1 MTTFTTAFRS
11 TRNFVRGRMRF
22 RLVIV
27 AVCLLVAMACWQLAY
42 PAYLRYCGESELN
55 SRRIP
60 AALDWLAR
68 AEAVQPSDRRT
79 QFDLARANR
88 LSGRFV
94 EMQTHLQKARDL
106 GFPADRLKREQ
117 LLAMAQSGRIREI
130 EPQLAELFS
139 SPGEDGREIC
149 EAVVSGMF
157 LCYRL
162 QDAFTILGAWRRD
175 YPTDP
180 QPDVVEGLYSFQKRV
195 WLKAA
200 ESFEKAIRLAPG
212 RDDVRLHLADSLR
225 NLQRLDEAQ
234 RHYLECLKAN
244 PRDPNILVGLGR
256 CLFEQGDL
264 KQSKSRLTQALA
276 IDAKHPNGTL
286 MMAKLNV
293 ADGAASEALP
303 FAEQAYALQPFDPEV
318 RYVLAQALQGCGR
331 EEQAREHF
339 DFVTAQQQAQSQLRN
354 MLEELEANPSQV
366 GLRYKIG
373 NILLEYGNPEEGVG
387 WLQSVLEYVPN
398 HPEACRALAKHY
410 RRKGRETEAVA
421 IERRLEKQAVP
432 SAKQSGDSR

>member
-42 PAYLRYCGESELN
+42 PAYLRYCGESALN

-117 LLAMAQSGRIREI
+117 HLAMAQSGRIREI

-180 QPDVVEGLYSFQKRV
+180 QPDVVEGLYNFQKRV

-234 RHYLECLKAN
+234 KNEGREPEEDGRDSDKNKTDETRKKKATIRIKN
-244 PRDPNILVGLGR
+244 ER
-256 CLFEQGDL
+256 
-264 KQSKSRLTQALA
+264 KQEKSR
-276 IDAKHPNGTL
+276 K
-286 MMAKLNV
+286 KK
-293 ADGAASEALP
+293 E
-303 FAEQAYALQPFDPEV
+303 
-318 RYVLAQALQGCGR
+318 
-331 EEQAREHF
+331 
-339 DFVTAQQQAQSQLRN
+339 
-354 MLEELEANPSQV
+354 
-366 GLRYKIG
+366 
-373 NILLEYGNPEEGVG
+373 
-387 WLQSVLEYVPN
+387 
-398 HPEACRALAKHY
+398 
-410 RRKGRETEAVA
+410 
-421 IERRLEKQAVP
+421 
-432 SAKQSGDSR
+432 